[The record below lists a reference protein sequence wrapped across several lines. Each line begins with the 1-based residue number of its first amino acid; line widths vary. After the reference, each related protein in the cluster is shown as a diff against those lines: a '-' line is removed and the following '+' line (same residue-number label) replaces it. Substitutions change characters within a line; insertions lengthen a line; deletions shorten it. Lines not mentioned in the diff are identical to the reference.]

1 MARFS
6 QHFWSHILWTSTKG
20 ISELRGPYPFPTETK
35 ISNFQISIHVN
46 HNIFRFDVSI
56 NNFFAVQVLNAHQNF
71 NEAVPGFIF
80 CHSSN
85 FS

>member
-1 MARFS
+1 
-6 QHFWSHILWTSTKG
+6 
-20 ISELRGPYPFPTETK
+20 
-35 ISNFQISIHVN
+35 
-46 HNIFRFDVSI
+46 
-56 NNFFAVQVLNAHQNF
+56 VQVLNAHQNF